1 MSNILNLKQADYQ
14 PLCVETENNMIL
26 LGNAYTKD
34 TLSCIN
40 KEGCIF
46 TGANGFAAGKNQLN
60 LSRYMNLQ
68 SSGYKADRRDKTF
81 GVISDPYIPN
91 RCYFIINNAYSSVNY
106 SVSYLVFADEMS
118 DGKINIVNIAYG
130 GNVNFTDI
138 LDIDE
143 DYIYIAADY
152 NSAAVMIYSVR
163 KKDAVVESNIFH
175 GNVSG
180 AARIKCSLLY
190 KDDTFFHLIIGGYSC
205 NRFVY
210 FRYNKRD
217 KTIVNQL
224 YCHDNLFAGDTPH
237 SWESDKIMMANN
249 VFRTDNFYKEG
260 TKYYFCL
267 PGKRGLKFK
276 DKDGNALEGNANNN
290 LHSFCVDLSKN
301 PDKEN
306 MIEILTENG
315 IQNVEE
321 LDYVDL
327 SSNVVHFWI
336 VGDYLY
342 YALYEE
348 SNTNIDMRTYQGI
361 HVIKINPGFKL
372 EYVQKIDITNERNI
386 MSMVT
391 NENKQLLLI
400 GYYQAFEVFKLNN
413 KTHLYERLNKEVSN
427 ILCAGFDTM
436 SRIWYETVNYAVHC
450 VNVDDP
456 YSVTVEF
463 EYKYYAYENQDIES
477 YVTLQADSF
486 TDIVPAGEYIL
497 TLDGNVYFKEN
508 SKKEITV
515 KYIGG
520 VVKVPIIVTGSQ
532 KLTCSVRFK
541 KVW

>member
-1 MSNILNLKQADYQ
+1 MSNVLNLKQADYQ
-14 PLCVETENNMIL
+14 PLCVETQNNIIL
-26 LGNAYTKD
+26 LGNAYAKD

-40 KEGCIF
+40 KEGCVF
-46 TGANGFAAGKNQLN
+46 TCVNGFAAGKNQLN

-68 SSGYKADRRDKTF
+68 SSGYKTSDRRDKTF
-81 GVISDPYIPN
+81 GVVSDPYIPN
-91 RCYFIINNAYSSVNY
+91 RYYFIVNNAYSAINSDA
-106 SVSYLVFADEMS
+106 SYLVFADETS
-118 DGKINIVNIAYG
+118 DGKMNIINITYNDG
-130 GNVNFTDI
+130 DNFTDI

-143 DYIYIAADY
+143 DYIYIATDNVSRLY
-152 NSAAVMIYSVR
+152 RIR
-163 KKDAVVESNIFH
+163 KKDAVVETSIFN
-175 GNVSG
+175 GNTTGVT
-180 AARIKCSLLY
+180 RIKCSLLY
-190 KDDTFFHLIIGGYSC
+190 KDDTFFHLIIGGYSY

-217 KTIVNQL
+217 KTIINQL
-224 YCHDNLFAGDTPH
+224 YSHDNLSAGNQSY
-237 SWESDKIMMANN
+237 SWENNEIMMGCN

-260 TKYYFCL
+260 TKYYFCS

-276 DKDGNALEGNANNN
+276 DKDGNTLEGNANNN

-301 PDKEN
+301 PNKEN
-306 MIEILTENG
+306 MIEILTENS
-315 IQNVEE
+315 IQNVKE
-321 LDYVDL
+321 LDYVDI

-348 SNTNIDMRTYQGI
+348 SNTNADMRIYQGI

-386 MSMVT
+386 MSMIT

-413 KTHLYERLNKEVSN
+413 KTHLYEKLNKEISN
-427 ILCAGFDTM
+427 ILYAGFDTM

-450 VNVDDP
+450 VNLDDP
-456 YSVTVEF
+456 YSVTVNF
-463 EYKYYAYENQDIES
+463 EHRYYAYENQDIES

-486 TDIVPAGEYIL
+486 TDMVPTGEYIL
-497 TLDGNVYFKEN
+497 TLDGNVCFKEN
-508 SKKEITV
+508 SKKEITI
-515 KYIGG
+515 KYTGG
-520 VVKVPIIVTGSQ
+520 VAKIPIIVTGSQ